1 MTTEMKMEII
11 QNMIE
16 NLQKVSPHYDYD
28 WEIQMTLDNCLGG
41 LITLMG
47 CEINK
52 PAEPRQEDDTKKS
65 LHIYK
70 GKICKGH
77 LKDRIEDEI

>member
-16 NLQKVSPHYDYD
+16 NLQKISPHYNYE
-28 WEIQMTLDNCLGG
+28 WEINSTLDTCLRS
-41 LITLMG
+41 LVLLMG
-47 CEINK
+47 SEINK